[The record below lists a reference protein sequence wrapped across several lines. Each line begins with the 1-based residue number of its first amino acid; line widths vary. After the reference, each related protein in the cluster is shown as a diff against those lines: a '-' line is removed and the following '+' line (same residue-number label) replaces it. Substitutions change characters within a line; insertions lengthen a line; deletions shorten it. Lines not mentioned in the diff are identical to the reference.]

1 MNNLLLISIL
11 IIIGPIIGSLIGI
24 VKKPSQRY
32 LCGALGF
39 AGGIMIAISL
49 LELMPHALDI
59 SPLFIVIIGFIGGIF
74 LMLVLDRLLP
84 HIHPELAR
92 KERPSI
98 RRTAMVLIIGIA
110 LHNLPEGL
118 AISSGFSY
126 IQKLGI
132 ILAIGI
138 AIHNI
143 PEAIATVVP
152 LYAAT
157 KKRLS
162 SFLVSSSTCVPELIG
177 FLVGFLILKNL
188 SLSTLGLMMALTAGV
203 MFYIVG
209 DELIPTSQRL
219 VAGHTANIGLALG
232 VIVVLLLGLL

>member
-1 MNNLLLISIL
+1 MNNLVLISFL
-11 IIIGPIIGSLIGI
+11 IVAGPIIGSLIGI
-24 VKKPSQRY
+24 IKKPSQRY

-39 AGGIMIAISL
+39 AAGIMIAISF
-49 LELMPHALDI
+49 LELMPHALEI
-59 SPLFIVIIGFIGGIF
+59 SPLFVVIIGFILGIL
-74 LMLVLDRLLP
+74 LMLALDKLLP
-84 HIHPELAR
+84 HIHPALAR
-92 KERPSI
+92 KEKPSI
-98 RRTAMVLIIGIA
+98 RRTAMVLMIGIA

-126 IQKLGI
+126 VQKLGI

-138 AIHNI
+138 TIHNI

-157 KKRLS
+157 KKRFH
-162 SFLVSSSTCVPELIG
+162 SFLVSSLTCIPELIG
-177 FLVGFLILKNL
+177 FLIGFLILKNL
-188 SLSTLGLMMALTAGV
+188 SLDVLGLMMALTAGV

-219 VAGHTANIGLALG
+219 VAGHAASIGLALG
-232 VIVVLLLGLL
+232 VIAVLLLGLL

>member
-1 MNNLLLISIL
+1 MNNLVLISFL
-11 IIIGPIIGSLIGI
+11 IVAGPIIGSLIGI
-24 VKKPSQRY
+24 IKKPSRRY

-39 AGGIMIAISL
+39 AAGIMIAISF
-49 LELMPHALDI
+49 LELMPHALEI
-59 SPLFIVIIGFIGGIF
+59 SPIFIVIAGFVGGIL
-74 LMLVLDRLLP
+74 LMLALDKLLP
-84 HIHPELAR
+84 HIHPQLAR

-98 RRTAMVLIIGIA
+98 RRTAVVLAIGIA

-126 IQKLGI
+126 VQKLGI

-162 SFLVSSSTCVPELIG
+162 SFLVSSSECVPELIG
-177 FLVGFLILKNL
+177 FLIGFLILKNL
-188 SLSTLGLMMALTAGV
+188 SSSILGLVMALTAGV

-209 DELIPTSQRL
+209 DELIPTSQTL
-219 VAGHTANIGLALG
+219 VTGHTASIGLALG

>member
-1 MNNLLLISIL
+1 MNNLVLVSIL
-11 IIIGPIIGSLIGI
+11 IIAGPLIGSLIGI
-24 VKKPSQRY
+24 AKKPSQRY

-49 LELMPHALDI
+49 LELMPHALEI
-59 SPLFIVIIGFIGGIF
+59 SPLFIVIIGFAVGIF
-74 LMLVLDRLLP
+74 LMLILDKLLP

-98 RRTAMVLIIGIA
+98 RRTAVVLLIGIA

-126 IQKLGI
+126 TQKLGI
-132 ILAIGI
+132 ILAIGL

-143 PEAIATVVP
+143 PETIATVVP
-152 LYAAT
+152 LYATT

-162 SFLVSSSTCVPELIG
+162 SFLVSFSTCVPELIG
-177 FLVGFLILKNL
+177 FLIGFLILKSL

-209 DELIPTSQRL
+209 DELIPTSQRM
-219 VAGHTANIGLALG
+219 VAGHSANIGLALG
-232 VIVVLLLGLL
+232 IIVVLLLGLL